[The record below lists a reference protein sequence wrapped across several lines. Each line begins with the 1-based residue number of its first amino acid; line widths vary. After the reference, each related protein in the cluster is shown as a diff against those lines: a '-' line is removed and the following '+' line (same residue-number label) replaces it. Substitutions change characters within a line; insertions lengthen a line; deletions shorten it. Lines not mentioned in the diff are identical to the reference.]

1 VSGESAVGVASGG
14 SSARKRQFRWLF
26 DPRLVTTALASVA
39 VVIVAGLAQDCFA
52 ERHPDGQET
61 HPTLDG
67 WRRPMNDQ

>member
-1 VSGESAVGVASGG
+1 MSGESAVGAVSGG
-14 SSARKRQFRWLF
+14 PSARKRRFRWLF
-26 DPRLVTTALASVA
+26 NPRLVTTALASVA

-67 WRRPMNDQ
+67 